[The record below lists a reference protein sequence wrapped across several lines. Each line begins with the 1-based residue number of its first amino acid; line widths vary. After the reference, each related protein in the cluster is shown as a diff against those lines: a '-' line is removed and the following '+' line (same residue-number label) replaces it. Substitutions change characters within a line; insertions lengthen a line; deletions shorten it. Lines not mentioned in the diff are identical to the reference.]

1 VTGRL
6 LSPCRR
12 HRAALVDFVDRGE
25 IEPRTRAALA
35 HLDVCRTCEVE
46 LERTAQAITALRRLG
61 LEAAMAE
68 PSPDAWPRLRAR
80 VVSQPA
86 GGMRWGSGLGATVV
100 GMALVAAIGLPIA
113 LRQATGLS
121 VSPSNGLGVFGAPAG
136 AGEQI
141 RRIYD
146 PPAQPLTGYII
157 SLLSGYGGTRQ
168 AQPTQAMTVVPAA
181 TDRAQPEPMS
191 RAPVAGEIGSPPN
204 RAVRS

>member
-35 HLDVCRTCEVE
+35 HLEVCRTCEVD
-46 LERTAQAITALRRLG
+46 LERTAQAITALRRIG

-80 VVSQPA
+80 VTSPPV
-86 GGMRWGSGLGATVV
+86 GGLRWGSGLGATVV
-100 GMALVAAIGLPIA
+100 GAALVAAIGLPIA
-113 LRQATGLS
+113 LRQAGGLG
-121 VSPSNGLGVFGAPAG
+121 VSPSTGLGVFGAPVSDSV
-136 AGEQI
+136 

-157 SLLSGYGGTRQ
+157 SLLSGQ
-168 AQPTQAMTVVPAA
+168 AGISQARPAQLMTVLPAA
-181 TDRAQPEPMS
+181 TDRAQAEPPD
-191 RAPVAGEIGSPPN
+191 RAAVASDVESPPHG
-204 RAVRS
+204 AVRS

>member
-35 HLDVCRTCEVE
+35 HLEVCRTCEID

-61 LEAAMAE
+61 LEAAMTE

-80 VVSQPA
+80 VSSPSV
-86 GGMRWGSGLGATVV
+86 GGLRWGSGLGATVV
-100 GMALVAAIGLPIA
+100 GAALVAAIGLPIA
-113 LRQATGLS
+113 LRQAGGLG
-121 VSPSNGLGVFGAPAG
+121 VSPSTGLGVLGAAVSG
-136 AGEQI
+136 DSV

-157 SLLSGYGGTRQ
+157 SLLSGQTGISQ
-168 AQPTQAMTVVPAA
+168 ARPAQLMTVLPAA
-181 TDRAQPEPMS
+181 TDRAQPESTS
-191 RAPVAGEIGSPPN
+191 RAAVVSDVETPPHG
-204 RAVRS
+204 AVRS